1 MIRKLWM
8 DEGGGLI
15 SAELVLVATLL
26 ICAVA
31 VGVSAVRVALV
42 TELADLG
49 AAIGAIDQS
58 YSVSGLLGHH
68 ASCAG
73 QQFSDVTDTCDD
85 GPAQNGRNSR
95 CIEVCGQSTAPTGER
110 GT

>member
-1 MIRKLWM
+1 MLRKLWL

-49 AAIGAIDQS
+49 AAIGALDQS
-58 YSVSGLLGHH
+58 YSVGGMDGHN
-68 ASCAG
+68 AQCAN
-73 QQFSDVTDTCDD
+73 QEFADALDNCDD
-85 GPAQNGRNSR
+85 GQAQAGENSR
-95 CIEVCGQSTAPTGER
+95 CVNVGLTDGGQG
-110 GT
+110 

>member
-42 TELADLG
+42 QELADLG
-49 AAIGAIDQS
+49 AAIGALDQS
-58 YSVSGLLGHH
+58 YSVGGLSGHN
-68 ASCAG
+68 AACAG
-73 QQFSDVTDTCDD
+73 QGFTDLLDNCDD
-85 GPAQNGRNSR
+85 GLTQGGVQSR
-95 CIEVCGQSTAPTGER
+95 CVEVGLPPAGE
-110 GT
+110 G

>member
-1 MIRKLWM
+1 MLRKLWL

-42 TELADLG
+42 SELADLG

-58 YSVSGLLGHH
+58 YSVGGLTGHN
-68 ASCAG
+68 AACAG
-73 QQFSDVTDTCDD
+73 QQFVDLLDNCDD
-85 GPAQNGRNSR
+85 GITQAGPQSR
-95 CIEVCGQSTAPTGER
+95 CVEVGVAPLGE
-110 GT
+110 G